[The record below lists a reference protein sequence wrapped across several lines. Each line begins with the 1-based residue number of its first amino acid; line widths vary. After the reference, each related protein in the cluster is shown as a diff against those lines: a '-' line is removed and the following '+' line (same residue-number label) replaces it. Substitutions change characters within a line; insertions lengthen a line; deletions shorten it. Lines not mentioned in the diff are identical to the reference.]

1 MSAREFEVGGQ
12 TYSASRLDA
21 FTQLHVGRRMAPL
34 MAYVSAQGGKF
45 NAITEALSLAP
56 QADLDYVIR
65 AAVRVVKRRS
75 GDGWVPVFNASAERM
90 AFEDI
95 DGVQLLEIVGHTL
108 QGDILPFFSGLVRLG
123 LDTDWSTLLTSESS
137 QTPKTSS

>member
-12 TYSASRLDA
+12 LYSAARLDA
-21 FTQLHVGRRMAPL
+21 FTQLHVGRRLAPL

-45 NAITEALSLAP
+45 NAITEALSLAQ
-56 QADLDYVIR
+56 QADVDFIVREAL
-65 AAVRVVKRRS
+65 RVVKRRS
-75 GDGWVPVFNASAERM
+75 GDGWAPVYNVSGGKM

-95 DGVQLLEIVGHTL
+95 DGVQLLEIAGNAL
-108 QGDILPFFSGLVRLG
+108 QGDILPFFAGLVRLG

-137 QTPKTSS
+137 PTPKTSS